1 MPVGAARRLATLAVR
16 TEALNYRIPCALAGP
31 GSLPIWRPADRLP
44 VAPAARSSA
53 RRSTRLAGMSPE
65 YRARLEQGRARNLS
79 SGILEA
85 LGTGTVLDAAE
96 REHVND
102 LCTRAGS
109 VPGRQAH
116 PCLRL
121 ERLPQLIPGGYRGSR
136 RRWLEWI
143 QVGGIPGQPGPGMK
157 DWP

>member
-1 MPVGAARRLATLAVR
+1 MPAGAARRLATLAVR

-65 YRARLEQGRARNLS
+65 YRARLEQGRERNLS

-85 LGTGTVLDAAE
+85 LG
-96 REHVND
+96 
-102 LCTRAGS
+102 RALLLMPPS
-109 VPGRQAH
+109 
-116 PCLRL
+116 
-121 ERLPQLIPGGYRGSR
+121 ENT
-136 RRWLEWI
+136 
-143 QVGGIPGQPGPGMK
+143 
-157 DWP
+157 